1 MGVYFFLL
9 SSHLTS
15 RYLTVSFHPVFLS
28 LVQYEALMKKPG
40 LVYLQSIS
48 LTFFFLSKTQS
59 KKSYEQRCREADE
72 AKLTAERLGTA
83 PTATPKQIE
92 KVNMFDGATH
102 KRVLYIYCIVN

>member
-1 MGVYFFLL
+1 
-9 SSHLTS
+9 
-15 RYLTVSFHPVFLS
+15 
-28 LVQYEALMKKPG
+28 MKKPG

-92 KVNMFDGATH
+92 KVNMFEGATH
-102 KRVLYIYCIVN
+102 KQVLSLSCIVN